1 MLALP
6 DFMTPKELSEIL
18 RVDPATVIRR
28 AVSGALEGAINV
40 GTPKRAIW
48 RIPTSAIS
56 GLVPSIKPTRLPEKK
71 LASQRGRE
79 LYDNA

>member
-1 MLALP
+1 
-6 DFMTPKELSEIL
+6 MTNFLTPRELSEMLKI
-18 RVDPATVIRR
+18 DPATVIRR

-40 GTPKRAIW
+40 GTAKRAIW
-48 RIPTSAIS
+48 RIPTSAIV

-79 LYDNA
+79 LYENA